1 MGLDLSH
8 IVPTFKPSEG
18 ESLNYFEIKDINA
31 SSAYLEQNSRFIVEM
46 DFEEF
51 GKSEVIYFEKKGY
64 QRKGMNRRFYSDF
77 RNDGFYFDLPSIKK
91 AYQYLDGDHINS
103 LVELQENFQKNF
115 IDNIIEG
122 KSIFF
127 VSW

>member
-51 GKSEVIYFEKKGY
+51 GKSEVIYF
-64 QRKGMNRRFYSDF
+64 
-77 RNDGFYFDLPSIKK
+77 
-91 AYQYLDGDHINS
+91 
-103 LVELQENFQKNF
+103 
-115 IDNIIEG
+115 
-122 KSIFF
+122 
-127 VSW
+127 